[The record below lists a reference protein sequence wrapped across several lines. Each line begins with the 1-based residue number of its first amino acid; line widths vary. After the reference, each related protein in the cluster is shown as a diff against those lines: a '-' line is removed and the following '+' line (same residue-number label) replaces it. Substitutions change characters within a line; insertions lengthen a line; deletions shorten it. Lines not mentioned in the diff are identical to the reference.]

1 MYGGP
6 RTKLRLVPIPLH
18 TFCPDAE
25 YHYSPDTN
33 YTNLVE
39 NSWDDRTRNGRREST
54 LPNTQSTKVLQWSWS
69 PYAHEP
75 FEWNNNENYLSIVK
89 NNGAV
94 LISTEFTLQ
103 LIDSIA
109 ICTSRAHNRLKFV
122 NKPKCVIYCSMNW
135 EVQTDRFRQWT
146 VNSLIYVINKYINL
160 VCREN
165 IKFSSYDWWITSD
178 LLSESSL
185 QVACVCVVVIRV
197 V

>member
-1 MYGGP
+1 MEGRGQNWDWSPFPYIHFVLMP
-6 RTKLRLVPIPLH
+6 SITTRLTLIIRTWWKILGTIEHEMVGANQHCQTHNQQKCCSDHGHRMRM
-18 TFCPDAE
+18 
-25 YHYSPDTN
+25 
-33 YTNLVE
+33 NLS
-39 NSWDDRTRNGRREST
+39 NGTTTKIIFQSWRTMEPFWF
-54 LPNTQSTKVLQWSWS
+54 LPNSRCNWLTLLQYARVATQSVEVCQQT
-69 PYAHEP
+69 
-75 FEWNNNENYLSIVK
+75 N
-89 NNGAV
+89 
-94 LISTEFTLQ
+94 
-103 LIDSIA
+103 
-109 ICTSRAHNRLKFV
+109 
-122 NKPKCVIYCSMNW
+122 CVIYCSMNW